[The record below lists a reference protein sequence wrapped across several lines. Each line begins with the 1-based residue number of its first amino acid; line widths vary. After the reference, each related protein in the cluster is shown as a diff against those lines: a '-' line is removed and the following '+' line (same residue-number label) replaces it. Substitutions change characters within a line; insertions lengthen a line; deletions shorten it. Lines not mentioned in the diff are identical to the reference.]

1 MKASEEKYQS
11 LKYKFVSY
19 YSRDGIQS
27 HGTGSGY
34 LRSKDGERKKKKKRA
49 EESTLEAASQSKKR

>member
-19 YSRDGIQS
+19 YSRDDIQS
-27 HGTGSGY
+27 YGTGSGY
-34 LRSKDGERKKKKKRA
+34 LRSKDGERKKKRGLT
-49 EESTLEAASQSKKR
+49 S

>member
-1 MKASEEKYQS
+1 MKAREEKYRS

-19 YSRDGIQS
+19 YSRDDIQS

-34 LRSKDGERKKKKKRA
+34 LRSKDGERGKKKKRG
-49 EESTLEAASQSKKR
+49 LKKAL